1 MNIND
6 ICIIYIYTYM
16 YVCIYIHVCVYICMY
31 IYTHTCI
38 YIYTHTYT
46 YIYIHIHVYIYIHRE
61 RDPRISSFSI
71 HYDLDVLYPPGVE
84 TKRTIRSILE
94 HTVLTAI
101 IACPQKGSLV
111 EIQLLRIWSNSL
123 IMSNQ
128 TRLTEKLPS
137 SIFQSY
143 K

>member
-1 MNIND
+1 MCIY
-6 ICIIYIYTYM
+6 ICMCIYIYTY
-16 YVCIYIHVCVYICMY
+16 IYIHIHV
-31 IYTHTCI
+31 

-46 YIYIHIHVYIYIHRE
+46 YIYTYTCVYIYIHRE

>member
-1 MNIND
+1 MYNIY
-6 ICIIYIYTYM
+6 IYVYVCVYIYMYVYIYIYT
-16 YVCIYIHVCVYICMY
+16 Y

-38 YIYTHTYT
+38 YIYTHIHIRI

>member
-1 MNIND
+1 M
-6 ICIIYIYTYM
+6 CIYIYIYM
-16 YVCIYIHVCVYICMY
+16 YVYIYIHIY

-38 YIYTHTYT
+38 YIYTHIHIRIYIYTYT
-46 YIYIHIHVYIYIHRE
+46 CVYIYIHRE